1 MKARK
6 SEILTTALF
15 CGFLAAMLVL
25 FLILPREDFSQLEK
39 RNLKDAP
46 GFSWQALVSG
56 DLGEEIESYMADH
69 IPGRSF
75 FVGLNAYFEKWT
87 GRQSGKDIWTA
98 GDHRLVEAPVQWDEA
113 RIRKNMSVVNGFADK
128 LGQTVDFMLVPSA
141 GWALGEH
148 PELYQ
153 DESYVNSIYTLAGE
167 NLTPIDLLETYRGRG
182 DLYFKTDHHWTSRG
196 AYEGYRV
203 CCQAAGREP
212 QPEEAFAIRQRGDF
226 RGSTYSRSALWL
238 TPAEPQELWEREAG
252 ITVTNGESQE
262 THQGVFYWERLEE
275 PDKYT
280 VNLDGNHSIVR
291 THNPEG
297 QGRLL
302 VIRDS
307 YANSLGT
314 FLAQTWEDVVLVDLR
329 YYKNPVSE
337 LLEGENFDNVL
348 ICYSIGNFMTDANLI
363 WLR

>member
-1 MKARK
+1 MNARK
-6 SEILTTALF
+6 DEILTIALF
-15 CGFLAAMLVL
+15 CGFLAAMLAL
-25 FLILPREDFSQLEK
+25 FLILPKQDFSELEK

-46 GFSWQALVSG
+46 ALSWQALASG
-56 DLGEEIESYMADH
+56 ELGEEIETYMADH

-87 GRQSGKDIWTA
+87 GRQSGKAIWA
-98 GDHRLVEAPVQWDEA
+98 AADHRLVEAPVTWDEA
-113 RIRKNMSVVNGFADK
+113 RIQKNMSVINSFADK
-128 LGQTVDFMLVPSA
+128 LGTSVDFMLVPSA

-148 PELYQ
+148 PDLYL
-153 DESYVNSIYTLAGE
+153 DEDYVNSIYGLAGK
-167 NLTPIDLLETYRGRG
+167 NLGPVSLLETYRGRG
-182 DLYFKTDHHWTSRG
+182 ELYFKTDHHWTSQG
-196 AYEGYRV
+196 AYEGYRA
-203 CCQAAGREP
+203 CCEAAGKRP
-212 QPEEAFAIRQRGDF
+212 LPETAFTPRQHGDF

-238 TPAEPQELWEREAG
+238 TPAEPLILWERDAN

-262 THQGVFYWERLEE
+262 LHPGVFYWERLEE
-275 PDKYT
+275 ADKYT
-280 VNLDGNHSIVR
+280 VNLGGNHSIVR
-291 THNPEG
+291 THNPDG

-337 LLEGENFDNVL
+337 LLQQESFDNVL